1 MICKVSCIISLVFII
16 ANLYFNF
23 TLNKNKVMKTYE
35 NSLTD
40 EQKIIYNN
48 IVKERLQISIN
59 GYLLGLLLSII
70 IITINYNK
78 YKVNKNLIICIV
90 GAVTFIVHYF
100 YYILT
105 PKTDWMLLH
114 IKQEQNNDWLQMYNT
129 MKRNYHISFVIGI
142 ISVMIFANSFKC

>member
-1 MICKVSCIISLVFII
+1 MISLVFII

-78 YKVNKNLIICIV
+78 YKSN
-90 GAVTFIVHYF
+90 
-100 YYILT
+100 
-105 PKTDWMLLH
+105 
-114 IKQEQNNDWLQMYNT
+114 
-129 MKRNYHISFVIGI
+129 R
-142 ISVMIFANSFKC
+142 